1 MSKLI
6 ILSTQRTGSS
16 ALFYKFEDC
25 MIGYEPFNSEDS
37 RSEFIEI
44 IETDYYRNRLENP
57 LEYIDYLFEF
67 VECIK
72 IQMELIPGYV
82 LKEILTSLYE
92 KVMLSRN
99 HLDQFRS
106 LKTAQ
111 ATDQWWLNEGEV
123 KREVNID
130 FDISEFREYSKKM
143 TDLYTFARRNVV
155 NCTHVRHHEN

>member
-1 MSKLI
+1 MSKLL

-16 ALFYKFEDC
+16 ALFYQFETQ
-25 MIGYEPFNSEDS
+25 MIGYEPFNSEDT

-44 IETDYYRNRLENP
+44 VETEFYKNRIDRP
-57 LEYIDYLFEF
+57 VDYIDYLFEF

-72 IQMELIPGYV
+72 IQMELIPTYV
-82 LKEILTSLYE
+82 LKPLLTSTYE

-99 HLDQFRS
+99 YFEKFRS

-123 KREVNID
+123 KKEVNIN
-130 FDISEFREYSKKM
+130 FDLHEFKEYSDKM
-143 TDLYTFARRNVV
+143 TDLYTFARKYVS
-155 NCTHVRHHEN
+155 NCSFIRHDEN

>member
-25 MIGYEPFNSEDS
+25 MIGYEPFNSKTE

-44 IETDYYRNRLENP
+44 TQTEYYQNRLDNP
-57 LEYIDYLFEF
+57 LDYIDYLFEF
-67 VECIK
+67 VDCIK
-72 IQMELIPGYV
+72 IQMELIPLHV
-82 LKEILTSLYE
+82 LRPILVSPYE

-99 HLDQFRS
+99 HLEQFRS

-111 ATDQWWLNEGEV
+111 ATNQWWLNEGEV
-123 KREVNID
+123 KREVSID
-130 FDISEFREYSKKM
+130 FDISEFREYSEKM
-143 TDLYTFARRNVV
+143 TDLYNFARKYVT
-155 NCTHVRHHEN
+155 NCTHIRHDQN